1 MIADPIRW
9 QDESGWAWFIPLHNG
24 TTSVGIVMN
33 EKAYHSRAKQYSG
46 SSQHFSHIPSDSTLT
61 ARYLSSLTLAPG
73 VVNLITQSGILEG
86 GSVKSASDFSY
97 SANSYAG
104 PGYRIIG
111 DAGGQL
117 IVG

>member
-1 MIADPIRW
+1 MADPVGW
-9 QDESGWAWFIPLHNG
+9 LDESGWAWFIPLHNG
-24 TTSVGIVMN
+24 TTSVGVVMN
-33 EKAYHSRAKQYSG
+33 QKIYNSRLDNANVTCPSRPRG
-46 SSQHFSHIPSDSTLT
+46 PSDSTLT
-61 ARYLSSLTLAPG
+61 SRYLSSLHLAPG

-111 DAGGQL
+111 DAGG
-117 IVG
+117 